1 MNRNDALTERYEEL
15 RQIALGRHPGGM
27 IWGLVVLRTKGMAS
41 WARSWQE
48 HVQGAV
54 PLRTSKGP
62 ALSASPLS
70 STGDELVRVLAGMV
84 WAFQKEER
92 V

>member
-1 MNRNDALTERYEEL
+1 VNRNEALTERYEEL
-15 RQIALGRHPGGM
+15 RKTALGLHPGGM
-27 IWGLVVLRTKGMAS
+27 MWGLVVLKTKGMAS

-48 HVQGAV
+48 HTQGAV

-62 ALSASPLS
+62 DPGASPLS

-84 WAFQKEER
+84 WAFQREER
-92 V
+92 A